1 MAPPTAAVV
10 HLEERPEMELPG
22 SNGWVRVMVDGS
34 MGTRRLLQRVFRFEP
49 GHTPDL
55 HNETS
60 EDVMFVVSGVG
71 TADLGTAFV
80 ELAPGTAVYVPPA
93 VAYRIENRGPH
104 DLMLVSV
111 LSPPP
116 GGKPGSAGGSGS
128 SAERV
133 DATGGDRPIQYWVRE
148 EEQEMLPAGDDR
160 TYRVLVDPAI
170 GCRNVTQFVGY
181 ISAVAA
187 PAHVHTY
194 EEVVHVL
201 DGDGVVE
208 IDGEVHPVSPGSSV
222 FLPPGVLHRLSS
234 AGDETL
240 RVLGVFS
247 PAGSPASKDDVTA

>member
-10 HLEERPEMELPG
+10 HLEERSEMELPG

-34 MGTRRLLQRVFRFEP
+34 TGARRLVQRVFRFEP

-55 HNETS
+55 HNEAS

-71 TADLGTAFV
+71 TADLGTAFL

-93 VAYRIENRGPH
+93 VGYRIENPGPH
-104 DLMLVSV
+104 DLVVVSV

-116 GGKPGSAGGSGS
+116 GGKRGPTGSGS
-128 SAERV
+128 SEAPV
-133 DATGGDRPIQYWVRE
+133 DAADDDRPVRYWVRE
-148 EEQEMLPAGDDR
+148 EEREMLPAGDDR
-160 TYRVLVDPAI
+160 TFRVLVDPAI

-208 IDGEVHPVSPGSSV
+208 VDGEVHPVAPGSSV
-222 FLPPGVLHRLSS
+222 FLPPGVRHRLSS
-234 AGDETL
+234 AGSETL

-247 PAGSPASKDDVTA
+247 PAGSPASREDATT